1 MSKEMREQIDNFK
14 NFLLKENRVSTYNEM
29 FNLIVEYIK
38 KTLNSEKKINEYVPN
53 THIAEHFK
61 DVLIYLELENMYPNE
76 FHIEHQTTGEQ
87 WTKEKGTEYITNTVK
102 SDYHILKWLETGEY
116 FNKEL
121 LKQNG
126 EDEIH
131 RVYQKLRDKYDEV
144 RNTMKIVN
152 IRLDSYI
159 MKHLVKKDLKSHK
172 IKIK

>member
-1 MSKEMREQIDNFK
+1 MSKEMREHIDNFK
-14 NFLLKENRVSTYNEM
+14 NFLLKENKVSSYNDM
-29 FNLIVEYIK
+29 FNLIIEYIK
-38 KTLNSEKKINEYVPN
+38 KTLNSEKKINDYVPN
-53 THIAEHFK
+53 THIAEYFR

-152 IRLDSYI
+152 IHLDSYI
-159 MKHLVKKDLKSHK
+159 MKHLVKKDLKSHT

>member
-1 MSKEMREQIDNFK
+1 
-14 NFLLKENRVSTYNEM
+14 M

>member
-14 NFLLKENRVSTYNEM
+14 NFLLKENKVSSYNDM
-29 FNLIVEYIK
+29 FNLIIEYIK
-38 KTLNSEKKINEYVPN
+38 KTLNIKKKINDYVPN
-53 THIAEHFK
+53 THIAEYFR

-144 RNTMKIVN
+144 RNTMNIVN
-152 IRLDSYI
+152 IHLDSYI
-159 MKHLVKKDLKSHK
+159 MKHLVKKDLKSNK

>member
-1 MSKEMREQIDNFK
+1 MSKEMREQIDKFK
-14 NFLLKENRVSTYNEM
+14 NFLLKENKVSTYNDM
-29 FNLIVEYIK
+29 FNLIIEYIK
-38 KTLNSEKKINEYVPN
+38 KTLNSEKKINDYVPN
-53 THIAEHFK
+53 THIAEYFR

-126 EDEIH
+126 EDEIR

-152 IRLDSYI
+152 IHLDSYI

>member
-53 THIAEHFK
+53 TYIAEHFK
-61 DVLIYLELENMYPNE
+61 DVLIYLELENIYPNE

-131 RVYQKLRDKYDEV
+131 RVYQKLRNKYDEV

-152 IRLDSYI
+152 IHLDSYI

>member
-61 DVLIYLELENMYPNE
+61 DVLIYLELENIYPNE

-131 RVYQKLRDKYDEV
+131 RVYQKLRNKYDEV

-152 IRLDSYI
+152 IHLDSYI

>member
-61 DVLIYLELENMYPNE
+61 DVLIYLELENIYPNE

-152 IRLDSYI
+152 IHLDSYI

>member
-14 NFLLKENRVSTYNEM
+14 NFLLKENKVSSYNDM
-29 FNLIVEYIK
+29 FNLIIEYIK
-38 KTLNSEKKINEYVPN
+38 KTLKSKKKINDYVPN
-53 THIAEHFK
+53 THIAEYFRE
-61 DVLIYLELENMYPNE
+61 VLIYLELENMYPNE

-152 IRLDSYI
+152 IHLDSYI